1 MIPCRLHSRFLL
13 KRAFNLH
20 KQAPVFAKHFYSTP
34 SHDSTESSSPNS
46 TESSSPNSTESSSLN
61 NTESS
66 SPDNTAA
73 APSTNDSSQKTNFWE
88 IPERE
93 ESETHNKGVKAR
105 VSRTV
110 ADTRDFKELLDTLFD
125 RKPAQT
131 PPMRKKPQGHDTDSV
146 IEQKLLD
153 LVIRNRQLYKEK
165 APLPRSM
172 MAPIYGKTADKQ
184 RKQKR
189 EEESNDEDEDVLDFL
204 NPDTK
209 KTTNWDLKNI
219 AQNKRIATKEQELK
233 AIQSIVDTETSLD
246 LLVNVMKQINQ
257 ETYPRYY
264 HRVLTKAIEHASRKD
279 PYLALTIFEIAK
291 GKSMES
297 YILGCNTKVYDAML
311 LLRWET
317 WRDVHG
323 MLNLIEEMTVNG
335 IEYSND
341 SRRIVRSVVQEIEAD
356 EESQEVTKDV
366 YWDADE
372 KRACNVM
379 KEMVGKWILNK

>member
-1 MIPCRLHSRFLL
+1 M
-13 KRAFNLH
+13 
-20 KQAPVFAKHFYSTP
+20 
-34 SHDSTESSSPNS
+34 
-46 TESSSPNSTESSSLN
+46 
-61 NTESS
+61 
-66 SPDNTAA
+66 
-73 APSTNDSSQKTNFWE
+73 
-88 IPERE
+88 
-93 ESETHNKGVKAR
+93 
-105 VSRTV
+105 SRTV

-125 RKPAQT
+125 RKPARI
-131 PPMRKKPQGHDTDSV
+131 PVNSGHKKQSPASDSV

-172 MAPIYGKTADKQ
+172 MAPIYGKTASKKRQ
-184 RKQKR
+184 QK
-189 EEESNDEDEDVLDFL
+189 NDEDEDDGEDVLDFL

-209 KTTNWDLKNI
+209 TINWDMKNI
-219 AQNKRIATKEQELK
+219 AQNKRIADKEEELK
-233 AIQSIVDTETSLD
+233 AIQSIVETETSLD

-279 PYLALTIFEIAK
+279 PYLALSIFEIAK

-297 YILGCNTKVYDAML
+297 YILGCTTKVYDAIL

-323 MLNLIEEMTVNG
+323 MLHLVEEMTVNG

-341 SRRIVRSVVQEIEAD
+341 SRRIIRSVAQEIEAD
-356 EESQEVTKDV
+356 ENVDETTRDV
-366 YWDADE
+366 YWDTDE

-379 KEMVGKWILNK
+379 KEMVGKWILHK